1 MSALTAPARIGRL
14 GLYAFLIATALFFAI
29 PLLVVISTSLKS
41 LDEIRGFSIFVPP
54 SSPHFAAWWKAWYAA
69 CTGLNC
75 GGVHVGFWNSVRILI
90 PSVTMSVL
98 AGALNGYAL
107 SHWRVPGADLIL
119 LALLLGAFIP
129 YQVILYPM
137 VKITSTIG
145 IYSSLPGI
153 IAVHILFGLPVMT
166 LLFRNFYSGL
176 PNELVKAARVDG
188 AGFWR
193 IFASVMLPLS
203 VNILIVATI
212 LQTTGIW
219 NDYLLGLIFA
229 GRENQPMTV
238 QLNAIATTSTGEIEY
253 NVNMAAA
260 LLTALPPLL
269 VYFASGRFFVRG
281 ITAGAVKGLAMT
293 SVVVRGLSKSYGP
306 VEALRGIDMV
316 VEPGDF
322 AVLLGPSGCG
332 KSSLLNAIAGLDDI
346 DAGSVEIGGVEVTQ
360 HEPSERGIAMVFQ
373 SYALYPTMTVRR
385 NLSFGLR
392 VRSVPKTEI
401 QRRVA

>member
-1 MSALTAPARIGRL
+1 VSALAAPARIGRL
-14 GLYAFLIATALFFAI
+14 GLYVFLAATALFFAI

-41 LDEIRGFSIFVPP
+41 LAEIRYFSIFVPP
-54 SSPHFAAWWKAWYAA
+54 SSPDFAAWWKAWYAA

-90 PSVTMSVL
+90 PSVTLSVL

-107 SHWRVPGADLIL
+107 SHWRVPGADVIL

-129 YQVILYPM
+129 YQVILYPL

-176 PNELVKAARVDG
+176 PVKAARVDG

-193 IFASVMLPLS
+193 IFVSVMLPLS

-269 VYFASGRFFVRG
+269 VYFVSGRFFVRG
-281 ITAGAVKGLAMT
+281 ITAGAVKG
-293 SVVVRGLSKSYGP
+293 
-306 VEALRGIDMV
+306 
-316 VEPGDF
+316 
-322 AVLLGPSGCG
+322 
-332 KSSLLNAIAGLDDI
+332 
-346 DAGSVEIGGVEVTQ
+346 
-360 HEPSERGIAMVFQ
+360 
-373 SYALYPTMTVRR
+373 
-385 NLSFGLR
+385 
-392 VRSVPKTEI
+392 
-401 QRRVA
+401 